1 MLNAY
6 ITNLAAYVNGE
17 LKGEWL
23 HLPTSNAD
31 IKAAFE
37 RNGIGP
43 DDEYFLSDYECDN
56 FLYDCLGEYE
66 NINDLN
72 VIAALTEKKNFD
84 PEAVEGFLMNNGN
97 LSLQEIGNLLMQA
110 DELPYT
116 EYTFEGIENCT
127 DMSPEEKYG
136 YTYLEQSG
144 KYSELVKLG
153 MENYVDY
160 EAIGREAT
168 YSGITLLENG
178 YYDDSADQP
187 DLQLYTM
194 QELYEEAGIE
204 PDAKNQEYTYQ
215 NEKTESIS
223 TVAEQKDLAVSRTQS
238 YKKSAPKHGPV
249 L

>member
-6 ITNLAAYVNGE
+6 ITNLEAYVNGE
-17 LKGEWL
+17 LRGEWL
-23 HLPTSNAD
+23 HLPASKED

-37 RNGIGP
+37 RSGIGP

-66 NINDLN
+66 NIYDLN
-72 VIAALTEKKNFD
+72 VIAALAEKKSFH
-84 PEAVEGFLMNNGN
+84 PEAIEGFLRNNGD

-116 EYTFEGIENCT
+116 EYMFEGIENCT

-144 KYSELVKLG
+144 KYSELEKLG
-153 MENYVDY
+153 MENYIDY
-160 EAIGREAT
+160 EAIGRDAKF
-168 YSGITLLENG
+168 SGLTLLENG
-178 YYDDSADQP
+178 YYDESADQP
-187 DLQLYTM
+187 DLQRYTM

-204 PDAKNQEYTYQ
+204 VDARNQEYTYQ
-215 NEKTESIS
+215 NKEEESRLS
-223 TVAEQKDLAVSRTQS
+223 AEEQKDLTVSRTPS
-238 YKKSAPKHGPV
+238 YKQQEPNYRPV